1 MHESQSGNAFTV
13 LDWIGVVYTV
23 GQIIGLFLFPTIA
36 VAFADM
42 YVDFGGA
49 LPLLTRVV
57 TQPWFSIVLGAICL
71 SVFSLQWL
79 QFFKSRLKRR
89 RAVVVL
95 SFLLASAAMAVCVIG
110 LYLPIFK
117 MASPIGS

>member
-1 MHESQSGNAFTV
+1 MRESESANAFTV
-13 LDWIGVVYTV
+13 LDWIGVVLTM
-23 GQIIGLFLFPTIA
+23 GQIMGLFFFPTIA

-42 YVDFGGA
+42 YADFGGS
-49 LPLLTRVV
+49 LPLLTRFV
-57 TQPWFSIVLGAICL
+57 TQPWFTIVLGVICL

-79 QFFKSRLKRR
+79 KFFKSRLKRR

-117 MASPIGS
+117 LASPIGS

>member
-1 MHESQSGNAFTV
+1 MRESESANAFTV
-13 LDWIGVVYTV
+13 LDWIGVVLTM
-23 GQIIGLFLFPTIA
+23 GQIMGLFFFPTIA

-42 YVDFGGA
+42 YADIGGS
-49 LPLLTRVV
+49 LPLLTRFV
-57 TQPWFSIVLGAICL
+57 TQPWFTIVLGVICL

-79 QFFKSRLKRR
+79 KFFKSRLKRR

-95 SFLLASAAMAVCVIG
+95 SFLLASAAMAVCVVG

-117 MASPIGS
+117 LASPIGS